1 MTNLSPTT
9 ERYTSCE
16 QLCKLNFFLNV
27 IVIKLLSETFIEK
40 LKTQVSILSPEKLKE
55 KWWIFE

>member
-16 QLCKLNFFLNV
+16 VFYGLRFFLNV
-27 IVIKLLSETFIEK
+27 MVTKLLSETFIEK
-40 LKTQVSILSPEKLKE
+40 LKTQVFILSPEKLKG
-55 KWWIFE
+55 KVVDF